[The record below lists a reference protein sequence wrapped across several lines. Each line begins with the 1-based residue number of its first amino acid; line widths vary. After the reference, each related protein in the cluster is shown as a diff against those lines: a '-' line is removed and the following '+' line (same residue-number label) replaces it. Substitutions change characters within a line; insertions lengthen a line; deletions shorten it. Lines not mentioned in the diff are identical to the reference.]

1 MRLAAALLFSA
12 ALLGTSPAAAQNTG
26 ASNAGSGDQRHSTQW
41 RTQSA
46 DVDSRRYNNVDAGR
60 ALSKLARCVV
70 SFRPEKAR
78 VLFQFPD
85 RSAEQMAAAGKVLK
99 RDEEHCLNNDFNL
112 RMSMPRGL
120 LVSALAEALV
130 VKDYADLPAVISRAP
145 AAPID
150 EKLDGNQSFGRC
162 VVQRD
167 AAGVLALLNTP
178 WDSPAEQEAIR
189 GLLDDLSPCVASGQ
203 QAKITPAFVRQ
214 VTAVAAY
221 RYAQQIA
228 PRGMAAQ

>member
-1 MRLAAALLFSA
+1 MRAAIALLVGA
-12 ALLGTSPAAAQNTG
+12 TLLGMSPAAAQDAG
-26 ASNAGSGDQRHSTQW
+26 VSNNGSREGGRSTQW

-46 DVDSRRYNNVDAGR
+46 DVDSHRYNSADAGR

-78 VLFQFPD
+78 VLFQYPD

-99 RDEEHCLNNDFNL
+99 RDEEHCLNDDFYA
-112 RMSMPRGL
+112 RMSMPRPL

-130 VKDYADLPAVISRAP
+130 VKDYADLPAIVARAP
-145 AAPID
+145 AAPAA

-167 AAGVLALLNTP
+167 AAGVLALLNAP
-178 WDSPAEQEAIR
+178 WSSPAEQVAIR
-189 GLLDDLSPCVASGQ
+189 GLLDDLGPCVANGQ

-228 PRGMAAQ
+228 PRGMAAK